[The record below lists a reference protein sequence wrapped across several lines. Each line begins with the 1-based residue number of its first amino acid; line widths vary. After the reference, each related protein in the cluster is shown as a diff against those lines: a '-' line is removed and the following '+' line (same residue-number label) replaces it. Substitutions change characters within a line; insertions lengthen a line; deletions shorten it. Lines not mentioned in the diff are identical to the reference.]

1 MLTVEKL
8 TLSQMEEVYHTD
20 MEKDFPESELK
31 PFAQIAE
38 LFEQGNYEGYGFFEH
53 GTRMAYAFFSKGN
66 LGNYVLLDYLA
77 VCGHCRSKGY
87 GSQILPLLQE
97 TMKAYDGILGEVE
110 TPEFGHDET
119 EKAVRERR
127 MRYYHRFGFA
137 DTGLYCTLFGE
148 HLSIICW
155 GEEKVEDSAIY
166 QAMDDIYRVMFN
178 KKVYPGQV
186 TLDYLEK

>member
-38 LFEQGNYEGYGFFEH
+38 LFAQGNYEGYGFFED

-66 LGNYVLLDYLA
+66 LGKYVLLDYLA
-77 VCGHCRSKGY
+77 VCSHCRSKGY
-87 GSQILPLLQE
+87 GSQVLPLLQE

-110 TPEFGHDET
+110 TPEFGHDE
-119 EKAVRERR
+119 EERAVRERR

-155 GEEKVEDSAIY
+155 GRKKAEDSAIY
-166 QAMDDIYRVMFN
+166 QAMDDIYQVMFN